1 MTEKVFKQVLPLV
14 NDPEKYS
21 FLCEYVKYRIEIL
34 RTYMETEVDPSKLR
48 YVQGQIAELRR
59 FLTLQDEAREKS
71 R

>member
-1 MTEKVFKQVLPLV
+1 MSDNVFKNVLPLV
-14 NDPEKYS
+14 NDPEKYN
-21 FLCEYVKYRIEIL
+21 FLCEYVNHRIEML
-34 RTYMETEVDPSKLR
+34 RNYMETELDPHKLR